1 MLNDALVILIP
12 SLRELAWIAYRPGWL
27 GRYRRWMHEL
37 AVRWRD
43 EFPVVNQRTYLIS
56 ASLGPLS
63 RRSRA
68 LAEEHLDLWQRLG
81 PEELWFHYGMK
92 RLDECREKY
101 GQLIGADPDEMAIV
115 PSVSA
120 GLSSLAT
127 CLDFAKRPKV
137 VLTDMDF
144 PTNHY
149 VWLAQQKAGA
159 KLDVVHSPDGIRID
173 VEDVISRIDEQTAI
187 VNVNRV
193 LFESSYIQDVRAIA
207 EAAHA
212 VGAYVVVDDFH
223 GTGVLPLDIHD
234 VGVDFLLGGALKWL
248 CGGQGIAFLYC
259 RRDLVSR
266 MESRVVG
273 WFGTKDPFDF
283 DRERLRLRDDARR
296 FETGTYTLPQ
306 AWTASGGL
314 GIMLEVGVE
323 TIRARNQELTRYV
336 IAQADD
342 ANLEVLSPREDSER
356 GGLVRLRI
364 PGGRARAEDVLHRLF
379 ERNVVLDSRHDAV
392 RISPHFFNTEED
404 IDRCFAELRQLL

>member
-1 MLNDALVILIP
+1 MN
-12 SLRELAWIAYRPGWL
+12 ELAL
-27 GRYRRWMHEL
+27 K
-37 AVRWRD
+37 WRN
-43 EFPVVNQRTYLIS
+43 EFPVVNERTYLIS

-81 PEELWFHYGMK
+81 PEELWFDHGMA
-92 RLDECREKY
+92 RLDECRERF
-101 GQLIGADPDEMAIV
+101 GRLIGADADEVAIV

-120 GLSSLAT
+120 GMSSLAT
-127 CLDFAKRPKV
+127 CLDFSSRPKI

-149 VWLAQQKAGA
+149 VWLGQQKAGA
-159 KLDVVHSPDGIRID
+159 KLDVVQSPDKIRID
-173 VEDVISRIDEQTAI
+173 VEEVVSRIDEQTAI

-193 LFESSYIQDVRAIA
+193 LFESSYIMDVKTITD
-207 EAAHA
+207 AAHA
-212 VGAYVVVDDFH
+212 AGAYVVVDDFH
-223 GTGVLPLDIHD
+223 GTGVLPLDAHE
-234 VGVDFLLGGALKWL
+234 VGFDFLLGGALKWL

-259 RRDLVSR
+259 RRDLVPK

-283 DRERLRLRDDARR
+283 DRGRLRLRDDARR

-314 GIMLEVGVE
+314 GIILEVGVE
-323 TIRARNQELTRYV
+323 RIRARNQELTRFV
-336 IAQADD
+336 IERAEEAE
-342 ANLEVLSPREDSER
+342 LEVLSPKEDAER

-364 PGGRARAEDVLHRLF
+364 PGGRARAEEILHQLF

-404 IDRCFAELRQLL
+404 IDRCFAELNRLLSKL